1 MKGSNH
7 RGFLTRR
14 DFLAGTATLAGLALL
29 PRNLLAVPP
38 EPLPVLKGYKP
49 KVAGYW
55 VAKGEQEK
63 SYGYSKKKEDRDM
76 EKIKIQFT
84 LFSAFYSPL
93 ISTMSGGF
101 LKAEGLDPEWSVAPP
116 GVSALAALKDGSAH
130 VVQSALSQ
138 GFTSL
143 NKGET
148 PEAVHFAQ
156 VNEMDG
162 FFITGRKADPVFTWK
177 KLEGAEVVTFEGGQ
191 PLAMFKYAC
200 HKAGIDFAKIKPI
213 CPGGP
218 AVIDKAFRDGR
229 GQYVHQQGP
238 FPQQL
243 QADGIGHIVA
253 QVGPLIGPCGFSS
266 LAATRDWLKTDMAKA
281 FIRAYRKTRAYM
293 NATPAAEIAR
303 AEKPY
308 FPDIDEKVLADCIA
322 TYQKLGC
329 WTPHVEI
336 TQAAYEKTLDI
347 FEYNGQLKKRWRY
360 EQVCAA
366 PPTVD

>member
-1 MKGSNH
+1 M
-7 RGFLTRR
+7 
-14 DFLAGTATLAGLALL
+14 
-29 PRNLLAVPP
+29 
-38 EPLPVLKGYKP
+38 
-49 KVAGYW
+49 
-55 VAKGEQEK
+55 AKI
-63 SYGYSKKKEDRDM
+63 R
-76 EKIKIQFT
+76 IQFT

-101 LKAEGLDPEWSVAPP
+101 LKAEGLDPEWSVSPP

-138 GFTSL
+138 GFATL
-143 NKGET
+143 DKGER

-162 FFITGRKADPVFTWK
+162 FFLTARKADPAFAWK
-177 KLEGAEVVTFEGGQ
+177 KLEGAEVVTFKGGQ
-191 PLAMFKYAC
+191 PQAMFKYAC
-200 HKAGIDFAKIKPI
+200 HKAGIDFAKLKLV

-218 AVIDKAFRDGR
+218 AEIDKAFRAGQ

-243 QADGIGHIVA
+243 QADGVGHVVA
-253 QVGPLIGPCGFSS
+253 QVGPVIGHCGFSS
-266 LAATRDWLKTDMAKA
+266 LAATREWLETDMAKA
-281 FIRAYRKTRAYM
+281 FMRAYRKTRVYM
-293 NATPAAEIAR
+293 NEAPAARIAR

-308 FPDIDEKVLADCIA
+308 FPDIEEKVLADCIA

-336 TQAAYEKTLDI
+336 TRAAYERTLDV
-347 FEYNGQLKKRWRY
+347 FEYNGALKRRYGY

-366 PPTVD
+366 PPA